1 MTNLQSLK
9 NLAKKTVPSPM
20 YRWLGSQLNSNRDR
34 PPVGQVDFGNLRRL
48 TPISRQFGYDR
59 GQPVGRY
66 YVENFLARH
75 AAEVRG
81 HVLEIGDA
89 AYTRRF
95 GGDLVTASDVFHAVE
110 GNPEATYVGDLSTA
124 DFIPSNT
131 FDCFILTQT
140 LLLIYDLPAAFETI
154 YRILKPGGVV
164 LATLTGIS
172 QMVGEPWEA
181 NQCWSFTPVSAR
193 RMFEAVFPPGNVA
206 NIGAAFCRH
215 IHMDEAGH
223 WHYISQLEQSE
234 SGVLENWLE
243 KIAVRQRIQTPSIV
257 VRREVYEQLGG
268 FDRRIRY
275 WGEDWEMWV
284 RIASQYPVWYE
295 IEPLALYRTHSNSL
309 SGHSVRTGANI
320 QDFRKAIGLVKEY
333 LPADRANQ

>member
-9 NLAKKTVPSPM
+9 NLAKKTVPPPM
-20 YRWLGSQLNSNRDR
+20 YRWIGAQLKSDRDR
-34 PPVGQVDFGNLRRL
+34 PPVGKVDFGNLRRL

-75 AAEVRG
+75 AADVRG

-95 GGDLVTASDVFHAVE
+95 GGDRVTASDVFHAVP
-110 GNPEATYVGDLSTA
+110 GNPEATYVGDLATA

-140 LLLIYDLPAAFETI
+140 LLLIYDLPAAFKTI

-164 LATLTGIS
+164 LATLTGIC

-181 NQCWSFTPVSAR
+181 NQCWSFTPVSAKR
-193 RMFEAVFPPGNVA
+193 LFEEVFPASNVTVEAFGNVLSVVA
-206 NIGAAFCRH
+206 SLQGIAAEELRPEELDYQDDQYPL
-215 IHMDEAGH
+215 IITVKAT
-223 WHYISQLEQSE
+223 
-234 SGVLENWLE
+234 
-243 KIAVRQRIQTPSIV
+243 KSI
-257 VRREVYEQLGG
+257 E
-268 FDRRIRY
+268 D
-275 WGEDWEMWV
+275 GEDKIDSE
-284 RIASQYPVWYE
+284 
-295 IEPLALYRTHSNSL
+295 N
-309 SGHSVRTGANI
+309 
-320 QDFRKAIGLVKEY
+320 
-333 LPADRANQ
+333 ADCGQ